1 MRRRKFIALA
11 GGAAAWSGVAL
22 AQKLKKPARLAF
34 LFFGS
39 PSSPYDRSLIDAF
52 RQGLRQA
59 GLVENQDIVLDIV
72 WVTDPEQAVR
82 DAIQHGADMLIPCG
96 SSTSVVAKRHGSTIP
111 IVFVSVGD
119 PVGMGLVESL
129 SRPGGNVTGF
139 SDILGE
145 LSGKLVDVALEL
157 SKPQTTVDYL
167 WHTNWPDGQNRYQ
180 LTEQA
185 AQSRGVR
192 LRHRG
197 ISDIAEIND
206 ALAAMRQDGAMTV
219 VIQPSPLTYGN
230 RQWIIDLVM
239 NYRLGTRFAFP
250 VAARPT
256 FRMLRGQFGVN
267 FWLLGYPKGVLWDT
281 QQLENEVLQ
290 VGELDVEDLHGLA
303 VLQELVPLGKAEQ
316 TQDLFRGGTRAVAL
330 LGV

>member
-59 GLVENQDIVLDIV
+59 GLVENQDIVLDVV

-197 ISDIAEIND
+197 IGDIAEIND
-206 ALAAMRQDGAMTV
+206 ALAAMRQGGAMTV

-230 RQWIIDLVM
+230 RQRIIDLAM
-239 NYRLGTRFAFP
+239 NYRLGTIFAFP
-250 VAARPT
+250 VAAREGA
-256 FRMLRGQFGVN
+256 LV
-267 FWLLGYPKGVLWDT
+267 GYGPDYVHMYRKVPFYVEHVLKGMKPA
-281 QQLENEVLQ
+281 
-290 VGELDVEDLHGLA
+290 DLPIERPNK
-303 VLQELVPLGKAEQ
+303 VELVVNLKTAKAQGFEVPLP
-316 TQDLFRGGTRAVAL
+316 LLIRADEL
-330 LGV
+330 ID